1 MKKLSA
7 ANNNAR
13 ITATINKLA
22 EVITPDATTDCA
34 LTRRYSFVFLSVHA
48 FCACQAS

>member
-13 ITATINKLA
+13 ITATIKKITEVRAWQGKL
-22 EVITPDATTDCA
+22 CA
-34 LTRRYSFVFLSVHA
+34 
-48 FCACQAS
+48 ASLAVTAL